1 MPENIQNDPADM
13 TCDAMLLQSC
23 ALYQEID
30 SLYELLGTK
39 ISKSS
44 PQSLQQVAVQL
55 GDLIEQAKTIDGKL
69 SNTLPPSP
77 ERSEHTAALV
87 QQREAILRTLVQRN
101 KNIAQKA
108 GNLKSHM
115 RHEIGSMKTNRSAMK
130 GYAAMGQSRKNMIHN
145 AF

>member
-1 MPENIQNDPADM
+1 MLKNNQNEQVDM
-13 TCDAMLLQSC
+13 LSDEMLLQSC
-23 ALYQEID
+23 ELYQEID
-30 SLYELLGTK
+30 KLYGILGTK

-44 PQSLQQVAVQL
+44 PLSLRQVNTQL
-55 GDLIEQAKTIDGKL
+55 NELIERARIIDGKL
-69 SNTLPPSP
+69 ASQLSRSTA
-77 ERSEHTAALV
+77 RSEHTAALIK
-87 QQREAILRTLVQRN
+87 QREELLHTLVRRN

-108 GNLKSHM
+108 GNLKSHI